1 MYFCK
6 ILIDNMYPI
15 IKKKQNYEHKK
26 IYIMKTSKLK
36 LIAMC
41 ILLLGQVGV
50 YAQESVNASGGDAS
64 GSGGSA
70 SYSVGQV
77 VYTTNTG
84 TNGSVAQGV
93 QQPYEISVVTQVEE
107 ATNIQLSMLGYPNPT
122 TETVVLN
129 IGTMSTENMHLSMF
143 DVNGKLL
150 HFQEVIN
157 SETIIDMKSYSRGV
171 YFLKVNFQNREV
183 KTFKIIKH

>member
-1 MYFCK
+1 MKNTIK
-6 ILIDNMYPI
+6 ILC
-15 IKKKQNYEHKK
+15 
-26 IYIMKTSKLK
+26 SL
-36 LIAMC
+36 LITGM
-41 ILLLGQVGV
+41 ISSGLQ
-50 YAQESVNASGGDAS
+50 AQESVNATGGDAS

-107 ATNIQLSMLGYPNPT
+107 AAEIQLSMLVYPNPT